1 MRSRVFLLSLISLT
15 ACSPKSENGQLLREK
30 NNQTNEKAHSAIAT
44 ESFNKFFE
52 KFSVD
57 SAYQQSRIVFPL
69 PVEAYDIDAE
79 GFISSKMD
87 SKEWGY
93 MDFQLE
99 KPYVI
104 KVNAKESS
112 DTVKVNFQK
121 EETGIY
127 TDYLFTIINGK
138 WMLVKVLD
146 QST

>member
-1 MRSRVFLLSLISLT
+1 
-15 ACSPKSENGQLLREK
+15 
-30 NNQTNEKAHSAIAT
+30 
-44 ESFNKFFE
+44 
-52 KFSVD
+52 
-57 SAYQQSRIVFPL
+57 
-69 PVEAYDIDAE
+69 
-79 GFISSKMD
+79 MD